1 MLLDRIDIDTHG
13 LLNRVELGPF
23 SQAMNVVSMPIGAGK
38 TALVRFVRDSLVR
51 RQYPLGMMNSSAG
64 RVVWVEANGKIHC
77 RREQDG
83 SQQGRRTIE
92 FESRGDVTHRFDYLH
107 DSWINGIADST
118 AASRALQAIQLP
130 ESIVDGILT
139 DTAVSSVT
147 RSVQACLLA
156 GLCDAELIARCRT
169 ATHPL
174 HASAS
179 TASFADLASSWL
191 NRLSS
196 GRLRTITWDASQ
208 FVASGNWQTIRPNG
222 GLVDV
227 NGRPETQHSAADRAL
242 AVIAVRLAAA
252 DVIKQSGLIPSAGHG
267 IPLLIETQPE
277 LIAGAHWN
285 STQIDQLVQTL
296 KQASESSGHQLIIL
310 TSDRILT
317 NVMISAGAKSFTVHG
332 KREGHQHRPVWKPH
346 YAHERYSG
354 PHFHATKPPV
364 NDPYSDANVDL
375 DHYSDEAVTW
385 ESAAASGPL
394 PDAGMPELRSLDDLN
409 EHLDQAYWEATDA
422 TTSAFQVPPMSK
434 PTLDYPVGNQSPVG
448 QQRPVAPQPAS
459 PAVSS
464 PARRYGNLD
473 HLQPWADGYYF
484 SEHFTTDPPITRQPQ
499 TASSPAT
506 VNQGSYPHEA
516 SQGQQLGQPP
526 LGLSQQASPQNPF
539 FLNFDSPIDQAPS
552 IDAVA
557 AARLR
562 RLQVTHINHIMNQ
575 DPNRLSDA
583 LGLTGVTAATV
594 RRWQAECRLVCHVP
608 QLRGF
613 DARILVGCGIK
624 DAATLSTTNPNSLLD
639 RVEAFLATERGQQIL
654 LSGTSYELARLTSW
668 IAAGNVQ
675 PAQARAVTSK
685 ATSKTPSQGATSQG
699 NTSLGHAESDATDE
713 VVYEFVDDHGQTARA
728 SSKRKR
734 QRKTVAVDASAG
746 HELNS
751 IKFYLNLDSPIVD
764 APSIGERM
772 ASHLHAIDL
781 WTVADLVTADAETVA
796 DQLQQRRVDAAVVTA
811 WQEQATLMC
820 RVPNLRGHDAQLL
833 IAAEITS
840 PEELTEYDAETLLAE
855 LSPIAKSNEGKRILR
870 GSQQPDLEEVQSWID
885 SAYHQRELRAA

>member
-1 MLLDRIDIDTHG
+1 MAKEEPTVLLDRIDIDTHG

-23 SQAMNVVSMPIGAGK
+23 SQAMNLVSMPIGAGK

-92 FESRGDVTHRFDYLH
+92 FESRGDVTHRFDYHH
-107 DSWINGIADST
+107 DSWINGIADT
-118 AASRALQAIQLP
+118 TPASRALLAIQLP
-130 ESIVDGILT
+130 DSIVDGILT

-156 GLCDAELIARCRT
+156 GLCDPELIARCQN
-169 ATHPL
+169 ATQPIHTSRP
-174 HASAS
+174 

-196 GRLRTITWDASQ
+196 GRLRTINWDASQ
-208 FVASGNWQTIRPNG
+208 FVASGDWQTVRPHG
-222 GLVDV
+222 GLVDI
-227 NGRPETQHSAADRAL
+227 NGQPETQHGAAERAL

-252 DVIKQSGLIPSAGHG
+252 DVIKQSGLMASAGHG

-277 LIAGAHWN
+277 LITGAHWN
-285 STQIDQLVQTL
+285 ATQIDQLVQTL
-296 KQASESSGHQLIIL
+296 RQASESSGHQLIVL

-317 NVMISAGAKSFTVHG
+317 NVMISAGAKSFAVHG
-332 KREGHQHRPVWKPH
+332 KRDGHQHRPLWKPH
-346 YAHERYSG
+346 YALERYSG
-354 PHFHATKPPV
+354 PHYHATQPITH
-364 NDPYSDANVDL
+364 DPSSDAKVGL
-375 DHYSDEAVTW
+375 EHYSDEAASW
-385 ESAAASGPL
+385 ERLAKHSPL
-394 PDAGMPELRSLDDLN
+394 PEARSLDAVN
-409 EHLDQAYWEATDA
+409 EDLDQAYWESTDA
-422 TTSAFQVPPMSK
+422 TAAAFQIPPMSK
-434 PTLDYPVGNQSPVG
+434 PTLDYPAGG
-448 QQRPVAPQPAS
+448 QRPAAPGPVPQKVTQQVTQRAH
-459 PAVSS
+459 
-464 PARRYGNLD
+464 RYGHLD
-473 HLQPWADGYYF
+473 NMQPWADGYYF
-484 SEHFTTDPPITRQPQ
+484 SEHFTTDAPIARDAQPAHSPLTLPQ
-499 TASSPAT
+499 GTQQPASSQSP
-506 VNQGSYPHEA
+506 
-516 SQGQQLGQPP
+516 SQSLAAGQPP
-526 LGLSQQASPQNPF
+526 LGLSQQASAQSPF

-562 RLQVTHINHIMNQ
+562 RLEVTHINHLMNQ

-583 LGLTGVTAATV
+583 LGLAGVTAATV

-624 DAATLSTTNPNSLLD
+624 DAATLSATNPNSLLD

-675 PAQARAVTSK
+675 PVETNTATTKGTVKKASAAQ
-685 ATSKTPSQGATSQG
+685 
-699 NTSLGHAESDATDE
+699 AESDSHDE
-713 VVYEFVDDHGQTARA
+713 VVYEFVDDHGQTAQA

-734 QRKTVAVDASAG
+734 QRQAPVVEASAG
-746 HELNS
+746 HELDS
-751 IKFYLNLDSPIVD
+751 IKFYSNLDSPIVD

-796 DQLQQRRVDAAVVTA
+796 DQLQQRRVDAAVVTT
-811 WQEQATLMC
+811 WQAQATLMC

-840 PEELTEYDAETLLAE
+840 PEELTEYDAETLLDTI
-855 LSPIAKSNEGKRILR
+855 SPIAKSNEGKRILR
-870 GSQQPDLEEVQSWID
+870 GSQQPDLEELQSWID